1 MYDILINKWEE
12 IINKLKYDYDVADVS
27 YRTWILP
34 LSIDSVEDNIIHII
48 YTGENAEMALQIIK
62 NKYLIPFK
70 VTIEEVIGQ
79 EFELNFVT
87 TSTRNSS
94 SKAEVAPSSGSPI
107 KQKLEEANLNPRYNF
122 DSFIVGS
129 NNNMAHAVALS
140 VAESPGKWYNPL
152 FIYGGVGLGKTHLM
166 QAIGNYIIHNNPDLK
181 VLYTSSESFTNELID
196 IMRSGKKDNTDF
208 TSFRNKYRNVDVL
221 MIDDIQFIIG
231 KDRTQEEFF
240 HTFNDLYMSEKQL
253 IITSDKPPK
262 DFLLLEERLRTRFD
276 SGITV
281 DIQSPDYETRMAI
294 LKKNAELKHYDIDDS
309 VFQYIADNIVS
320 NVRELEGA
328 LKKII
333 LFANLSHQKVTL
345 PLAQDVLKDLISPN
359 ANIKIDCERI
369 IEIVGEHFN
378 IPVTDLLSNKKT
390 KDIAYTRQ
398 ICMYLCKQLTEETY
412 AGIGKALHRK
422 DHSTIMYGVKK
433 IQDDINDNPSTK
445 NLIEVLK
452 KKIDPN

>member
-1 MYDILINKWEE
+1 MYDILVNKWEE
-12 IINKLKYDYDVADVS
+12 IINKLKLDYDIADIS
-27 YRTWILP
+27 FKTWILP
-34 LSIDSVEDNIIHII
+34 LSVDSLEDNIINII
-48 YTGENAEMALQIIK
+48 YTGESAELALNLIKNRYYMALKI
-62 NKYLIPFK
+62 
-70 VTIEEVIGQ
+70 TIEEFIGQ
-79 EFELNFVT
+79 EFELNFIT
-87 TSTRNSS
+87 TSRKKTTPVSS
-94 SKAEVAPSSGSPI
+94 SSSQGSI
-107 KQKLEEANLNPRYNF
+107 FKQKQEEGNLNPRYNF

-129 NNNMAHAVALS
+129 NNNMAHAVALA
-140 VAESPGKWYNPL
+140 VAESPGKFYNPL

-166 QAIGNYIIHNNPDLK
+166 QAIGNYIISSNPDLK

-208 TSFRNKYRNVDVL
+208 SNFRNKYRNVDIL

-240 HTFNDLYMSEKQL
+240 HTFNDLYMREKQV

-262 DFLLLEERLRTRFD
+262 DFLLLEERFRTRFEA
-276 SGITV
+276 GITV

-294 LKKNAELKHYDIDDS
+294 LKKNAELKHYDIEDS

-345 PLAQDVLKDLISPN
+345 PLAQDVLKDLILPN
-359 ANIKIDCERI
+359 SNVKINCDRI
-369 IEIVGEHFN
+369 IEIVAEHFN
-378 IPVTDLLSNKKT
+378 IPVSDILSTKKT
-390 KDIAYTRQ
+390 KEIAYTRQ

-412 AGIGKALHRK
+412 LGIGKALHKK
-422 DHSTIMYGVKK
+422 DHSTIMHGVKK
-433 IQDDINDNPSTK
+433 IQDDINENPSTK
-445 NLIEVLK
+445 NLIDVLT
-452 KKIDPN
+452 KKIDPS

>member
-1 MYDILINKWEE
+1 MYNILIDKWEE
-12 IINKLKYDYDVADVS
+12 IINKLKYDFDVTDVS
-27 YRTWILP
+27 FRTWILP
-34 LSIDSVEDNIIHII
+34 LSIDSVEDGVINIIFK
-48 YTGENAEMALQIIK
+48 GENAEMALQYIK
-62 NKYLIPFK
+62 NKYSIPFK
-70 VTIEEVIGQ
+70 VTIEEVTGQ
-79 EFELNFVT
+79 EFDLNFVT
-87 TSTRNSS
+87 TSTRKSEPDTSS
-94 SKAEVAPSSGSPI
+94 DVSSGSAI
-107 KQKLEEANLNPRYNF
+107 KQKQEEANLNPRYNF

-129 NNNMAHAVALS
+129 NNNMAHAVALA
-140 VAESPGKWYNPL
+140 VAESPGKFYNPL

-166 QAIGNYIIHNNPDLK
+166 HAIGNFIIHNNPDLK

-208 TSFRNKYRNVDVL
+208 TNFRNKYRNVDVL

-240 HTFNDLYMSEKQL
+240 HTFNDLYMSEKQV

-262 DFLLLEERLRTRFD
+262 DFLLLEERFRTRFEA
-276 SGITV
+276 GITV

-359 ANIKIDCERI
+359 SNIKINCDRI
-369 IEIVGEHFN
+369 IEIVAEHFN
-378 IPVTDLLSNKKT
+378 IPVSDLISNKKT

-412 AGIGKALHRK
+412 SSIGKALHRK

-445 NLIEVLK
+445 NLIDVLT

>member
-1 MYDILINKWEE
+1 MYNILVDKWDE
-12 IINKLKYDYDVADVS
+12 IINKLKYDFDVTDVS
-27 YRTWILP
+27 FRTWILP
-34 LSIDSVEDNIIHII
+34 LSIDSVEDDTINIIF
-48 YTGENAEMALQIIK
+48 TGENAEMALQYIK
-62 NKYLIPFK
+62 NKYSIPFK
-70 VTIEEVIGQ
+70 VTIEEITGQ
-79 EFELNFVT
+79 EFELNFVA
-87 TSTRNSS
+87 TSTKKDVSDS
-94 SKAEVAPSSGSPI
+94 TSDSSSGSLI
-107 KQKLEEANLNPRYNF
+107 KQKQTDANLNPKYNF
-122 DSFIVGS
+122 DSFVVGS
-129 NNNMAHAVALS
+129 NNNMAHAVALA
-140 VAESPGKWYNPL
+140 VAESPGKFYNPL

-166 QAIGNYIIHNNPDLK
+166 HAIGNFILHNNPELK

-196 IMRSGKKDNTDF
+196 IMRSGKKENTDF
-208 TSFRNKYRNVDVL
+208 TNFRNKYRNVDVL

-240 HTFNDLYMSEKQL
+240 HTFNDLYMNEKQV

-262 DFLLLEERLRTRFD
+262 DFLLLEERFRTRFEA
-276 SGITV
+276 GITV

-333 LFANLSHQKVTL
+333 LFSTLAHQKVTL
-345 PLAQDVLKDLISPN
+345 PLAQDVLKDLISPDS
-359 ANIKIDCERI
+359 NIKITCERI
-369 IEIVGEHFN
+369 IEIVAEHFN
-378 IPVTDLLSNKKT
+378 ISVSDLTSNKKT

-433 IQDDINDNPSTK
+433 IQDDIDDNPSTK
-445 NLIEVLK
+445 NLIDVLT

>member
-1 MYDILINKWEE
+1 MYDILVNKWEE
-12 IINKLKYDYDVADVS
+12 IINKLKLDYDIADIS
-27 YRTWILP
+27 FKTWILP
-34 LSIDSVEDNIIHII
+34 LSVDSLEDNIINII
-48 YTGENAEMALQIIK
+48 YTGESAELALNLIKNRYYMALKI
-62 NKYLIPFK
+62 
-70 VTIEEVIGQ
+70 TIEEFIGQ
-79 EFELNFVT
+79 EFELNFIT
-87 TSTRNSS
+87 TSRKKTTPVSS
-94 SKAEVAPSSGSPI
+94 SSSQGSI
-107 KQKLEEANLNPRYNF
+107 FKQKQEEGNLNPRYNF

-129 NNNMAHAVALS
+129 NNNMAHAVALA
-140 VAESPGKWYNPL
+140 VAESPGKFYNPL

-166 QAIGNYIIHNNPDLK
+166 QAIGNYIISSNPDLK

-208 TSFRNKYRNVDVL
+208 SNFRNKYRNVDIL

-240 HTFNDLYMSEKQL
+240 HTFNDLYMREKQV

-262 DFLLLEERLRTRFD
+262 DFLLLEERFRTRFEA
-276 SGITV
+276 GITV

-294 LKKNAELKHYDIDDS
+294 LKKNAELKHYDIEDS

-359 ANIKIDCERI
+359 SNVKINCDRI
-369 IEIVGEHFN
+369 IEIVAEHFN
-378 IPVTDLLSNKKT
+378 IPVSDILSTKKT
-390 KDIAYTRQ
+390 KEIAYTRQ

-412 AGIGKALHRK
+412 LGIGKALHKK
-422 DHSTIMYGVKK
+422 DHSTIMHGVKK
-433 IQDDINDNPSTK
+433 IQDDINENPSTK
-445 NLIEVLK
+445 NLIDVLT
-452 KKIDPN
+452 KKIDPS

>member
-1 MYDILINKWEE
+1 MYDILVNKWEE
-12 IINKLKYDYDVADVS
+12 IINKLKLDYDIADIS
-27 YRTWILP
+27 FKTWILP
-34 LSIDSVEDNIIHII
+34 LSVDSLEDNIINII
-48 YTGENAEMALQIIK
+48 YTGESAELALNLIKNRYYMALKI
-62 NKYLIPFK
+62 
-70 VTIEEVIGQ
+70 TIEEFIGQ
-79 EFELNFVT
+79 EFELNFIT
-87 TSTRNSS
+87 TSRKKTTPVSS
-94 SKAEVAPSSGSPI
+94 SYSQGSI
-107 KQKLEEANLNPRYNF
+107 FKQKQEEGNLNPRYNF

-129 NNNMAHAVALS
+129 NNNMAHAVALA
-140 VAESPGKWYNPL
+140 VAESPGKFYNPL

-166 QAIGNYIIHNNPDLK
+166 QAIGNYIISSNPDLK

-208 TSFRNKYRNVDVL
+208 SNFRNKYRNVDIL

-240 HTFNDLYMSEKQL
+240 HTFNDLYMREKQV

-262 DFLLLEERLRTRFD
+262 DFLLLEERFRTRFEA
-276 SGITV
+276 GITV

-294 LKKNAELKHYDIDDS
+294 LKKNAELKHYDIEDS

-359 ANIKIDCERI
+359 SNVKINCDRI
-369 IEIVGEHFN
+369 IEIVAEHFN
-378 IPVTDLLSNKKT
+378 IPVSDILSTKKT
-390 KDIAYTRQ
+390 KEIAYTRQ

-412 AGIGKALHRK
+412 LGIGKALHKK
-422 DHSTIMYGVKK
+422 DHSTIMHGVKK
-433 IQDDINDNPSTK
+433 IQDDINENPSTK
-445 NLIEVLK
+445 NLIDVLT
-452 KKIDPN
+452 KKIDPS